1 MNPMNRNIKSFWVL
15 LSLLSVL
22 CFLMPLSL
30 LQAQDRETQPAQQEM
45 VRNNLQPFAGAY
57 KQISQ
62 IYTDY
67 EQRIIQSNGSD
78 QADALQQEANEKMNQ
93 AVADHGLSVEDYNTI
108 FRTIQNDPGLKEE
121 FLVVLQK
128 TR

>member
-1 MNPMNRNIKSFWVL
+1 MNPMNRNLKSFWVP

-45 VRNNLQPFAGAY
+45 VRNNLQPFADAY

-78 QADALQQEANEKMNQ
+78 QADALQQEANKKMNQ

-128 TR
+128 TQ